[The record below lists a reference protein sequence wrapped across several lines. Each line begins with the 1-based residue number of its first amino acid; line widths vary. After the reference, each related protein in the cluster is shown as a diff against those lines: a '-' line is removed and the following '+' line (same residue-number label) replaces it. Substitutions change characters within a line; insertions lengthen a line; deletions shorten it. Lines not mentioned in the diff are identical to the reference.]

1 MHEPIRF
8 YAPARPKP
16 QPRSPSRTPAWRV
29 SRAIWLL
36 RSLGGALLASVL
48 GICLLLLAG
57 CGAMPSSP
65 PAVADRPTF
74 APPRLSPPMLP
85 EALPEPVQRQRT
97 IWRHLHETP
106 SPSSA

>member
-1 MHEPIRF
+1 MHEPTRF
-8 YAPARPKP
+8 YERRRPKP
-16 QPRSPSRTPAWRV
+16 LQRSPSRALA
-29 SRAIWLL
+29 SRHSKATSLL
-36 RSLGGALLASVL
+36 KWLGGALLASGL
-48 GICLLLLAG
+48 ALCLLLLAG
-57 CGAMPSSP
+57 CGGMPSSP

-97 IWRHLHETP
+97 IWRHLYETP